1 MVKIEGCGKPGKGRP
16 QTRISSGGRLKL
28 RGEVLPMAL
37 AYHARNA
44 VMAQRMRARVHRAG
58 EIAGQK
64 LWTDQ
69 ERETI
74 RQLAPDYQA
83 LRKAL
88 RRRSYVAIR
97 AQAGKLGLTKEIHIW
112 TGAELSK
119 LRKLYP
125 EASPQDI
132 CAAFP
137 HSTWHNIQQTAR
149 YHGFRRKRKGYKLT
163 GIPGLDEVR
172 RRCFEIGWTMPDL
185 DKAARTGKYF
195 SKAGWIGK
203 RTNHRALGR
212 AIEALDGA
220 IMPEWARYE

>member
-1 MVKIEGCGKPGKGRP
+1 M
-16 QTRISSGGRLKL
+16 S
-28 RGEVLPMAL
+28 L
-37 AYHARNA
+37 AYFSRNA
-44 VMAQRMRARVHRAG
+44 DFAERTRERIRRAG
-58 EIAGQK
+58 YVAGQR
-64 LWTDQ
+64 LWTDG
-69 ERETI
+69 EREKI
-74 RQLAPDYQA
+74 KQLAPDYKA

-88 RRRSYVAIR
+88 RSRSYVAIR
-97 AQAGKLGLTKEIHIW
+97 HQAGKLGLTKEIHIW

-125 EASPQDI
+125 TASPQDI

-137 HSTWHNIQQTAR
+137 HSTWQNIQQTAR

-185 DKAARTGKYF
+185 DKAARTGTYF
-195 SKAGWIGK
+195 SRAGWIGK
-203 RTNHRALGR
+203 RINHRALGR

-220 IMPEWARYE
+220 VMPEWARYE